1 MDGHNHVPER
11 LIVVS
16 NRLPVTVKRAG
27 GGFEYTPSVG
37 GLATTL
43 NALREDM
50 EMIWIGTPGINVG
63 SAEEFQR
70 IETDLRER
78 FDSVPLQLSA
88 EQFDKYYLG
97 FSNGCIWPLFHYF
110 PQFAH
115 YDHEEWET
123 YRDVNARFCEKV
135 LEHAGPNDT
144 IWVHDYHLML
154 LPAMI
159 REELPDAIIGYFLH
173 IPFPSYEIFRTL
185 PWREEILRGLIG
197 SDLVGFHSYGYARHF
212 LSSLLRILGLDQD
225 FGRVNLGD
233 RTIRVDTFP
242 LGVDVERFA
251 SARELPEVQDELENL
266 REQVAGKKVILSV
279 DRLDFTKGILERME
293 AFERFLATHPEWLG
307 KVSLITLL
315 VPSRTQVP
323 EYQQLKKQVDET
335 IGRINGEFGLPGWTP
350 ITYLYRFLPFEKLA
364 PLYLLADVAL
374 VTPLRDGMNLVAKE
388 YIAARTDDT
397 GVLILSET
405 AGAAAEMGEAIIVN
419 PHDEEMIVEALE
431 QALNLSL
438 EDQVERNRVMRA
450 RLKRYDTN
458 RWAAD
463 FITQMEALRDIR
475 RSNLPRRLRDDL
487 RQSLL
492 DAYREADRRLL
503 LLDYDG
509 TLVKF
514 APTPEGARPDAELIE
529 ILSELEQPENNQVVV
544 ISGRD
549 AETLE
554 GWLGQA
560 GIDLVAEH
568 GARFRKDGGGG
579 WKEAEEITVGNWK
592 EELRPVFDVFVD
604 RTPGALLEEKGHA
617 LVWHY
622 RRAEPGLGLQRA
634 AELTETLEGYVA
646 NTSLHILQ
654 GHKVVEVKPSMVS
667 KGRAAQPWLHEK
679 PEYDFILAI
688 GDDVTDEALFEAL
701 PEDGWSVKVGIPE
714 RSKARFFVSDSAE
727 VRRLLKDLQDTD

>member
-1 MDGHNHVPER
+1 MDGNNNVPER

-16 NRLPVTVKRAG
+16 NRLPVTVKREN
-27 GGFEYTPSVG
+27 GGFAYTPSVG

-43 NALREDM
+43 NALRDEM
-50 EMIWIGTPGINVG
+50 EMIWIGTPGINVD
-63 SAEEFQR
+63 STEDFKQIA
-70 IETDLRER
+70 TDLQEK
-78 FDSVPLQLSA
+78 FDSVPLQLSVD
-88 EQFDKYYLG
+88 QFDKYYLG

-110 PQFAH
+110 PQYAH
-115 YDHEEWET
+115 YDYEEWES
-123 YRDVNARFCEKV
+123 YRTVNERFCEKV

-144 IWVHDYHLML
+144 IWVHDYHLTL
-154 LPAMI
+154 LPALI
-159 REELPDAIIGYFLH
+159 RAKLPEAIIGYFLH

-185 PWREEILRGLIG
+185 PWREEILRGMLG
-197 SDLVGFHSYGYARHF
+197 ADLVGFHSYGYARHF
-212 LSSLLRILGLDQD
+212 LSSILRILGLDAD

-233 RTIRVDTFP
+233 RTARVDTFP
-242 LGVDVERFA
+242 LGVDVEHFA
-251 SARELPEVQDELENL
+251 SAKDIPEVQEELENL
-266 REQVAGKKVILSV
+266 RSQVEDKKVILSV
-279 DRLDFTKGILERME
+279 DRLDFTKGIIERML
-293 AFERFLATHPEWLG
+293 AFERFLNTHEEWLG

-350 ITYLYRFLPFEKLA
+350 ITYLYRFLPFERLA

-405 AGAAAEMGEAIIVN
+405 AGAAAEMGEAVIVN
-419 PHDEEMIVEALE
+419 PHDEEMIVQAID
-431 QALNLSL
+431 QALNMPR
-438 EDQVERNRVMRA
+438 EEQVVRNKAMRA
-450 RLKRYDTN
+450 RLKRYDTK

-463 FITQMEALRDIR
+463 FITQMESLRDIR
-475 RSNLPRRLRDDL
+475 RFNLPRRLRDGL
-487 RQSLL
+487 RESLL
-492 DAYREADRRLL
+492 KAYREAERRLL

-509 TLVKF
+509 TLVPF
-514 APTPEGARPDAELIE
+514 APTPEAAKPDEELLS
-529 ILSELEQPENNQVVV
+529 ILSDLKAKSRNRVVV

-554 GWLGQA
+554 SWLGSA
-560 GIDLVAEH
+560 SIDLVAEH
-568 GARFRKDGGGG
+568 GARYRKNDDGE

-622 RRAEPGLGLQRA
+622 RRAEPGLGSQRA

-667 KGRAAQPWLHEK
+667 KGRAAQPWLHQK
-679 PEYDFILAI
+679 PGYDFILAV

-701 PEDGWSVKVGIPE
+701 PEHGWSVKVGFPE
-714 RSKARFFVSDSAE
+714 RSKARFFVSAPEE
-727 VRRLLKDLQDTD
+727 VRQLLKDLKTAD